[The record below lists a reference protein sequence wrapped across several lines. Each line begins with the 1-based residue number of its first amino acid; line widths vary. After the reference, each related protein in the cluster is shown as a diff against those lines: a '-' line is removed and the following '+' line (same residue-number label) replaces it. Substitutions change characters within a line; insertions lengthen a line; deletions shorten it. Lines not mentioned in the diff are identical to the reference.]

1 MMVSIAQYQGVLS
14 FPFPNYAPT
23 YKYYYLVG
31 FDSVRAVCLSDQ
43 RRTH

>member
-1 MMVSIAQYQGVLS
+1 MMVSIAKYQGVLR
-14 FPFPNYAPT
+14 FIFLNYAPT

-31 FDSVRAVCLSDQ
+31 FDSVRAVRLSDQ